1 MNDSRIAARASA
13 MPLGNRHTL
22 IALSEDIKTLREIE
36 EILAGQ
42 FHIVA
47 TRAVERAINL
57 SQADS
62 AVAAIVVDHQLSG
75 SNGLTVL
82 KTVQAGRPG
91 VRRVMVALPANLA
104 DIIEGL
110 HCGAVER
117 ILYKPLRSTEL
128 LTAVAFSAEAAQ
140 RATA

>member
-1 MNDSRIAARASA
+1 MASA
-13 MPLGNRHTL
+13 NRHTL

-36 EILAGQ
+36 EIVAGQ

-62 AVAAIVVDHQLSG
+62 AVAAIVVDHQLTNT
-75 SNGLTVL
+75 NGLAVL

-91 VRRVMVALPANLA
+91 VRRVMLALPAHLA

-117 ILYKPLRSTEL
+117 ILYKPIRASEL
-128 LTAVAFSAEAAQ
+128 LTAVALTAEAAQ
-140 RATA
+140 RVSA